1 LLDLSAGNA
10 GVSVGGNENSVQV
23 KAGALGV
30 TIGNSQVGMTLHPS
44 GGTSISGAGNVQLL
58 RGGSIYASG
67 YGLAPGSMATMVLYS
82 PEISIASATVTSTGT
97 FMLHS
102 TLPSGL
108 SLGHHTLIVR
118 GMNTKHQPVELGLGL
133 SVAAPPVA
141 PSPFPLRPLL
151 AGTAGAI
158 VLAGAG
164 WFLIAWRRRRDEEEE
179 PALLV

>member
-1 LLDLSAGNA
+1 
-10 GVSVGGNENSVQV
+10 
-23 KAGALGV
+23 
-30 TIGNSQVGMTLHPS
+30 MTLHPS
-44 GGTSISGAGNVQLL
+44 GGASISGAGNVQLL

-97 FMLHS
+97 FTLQS